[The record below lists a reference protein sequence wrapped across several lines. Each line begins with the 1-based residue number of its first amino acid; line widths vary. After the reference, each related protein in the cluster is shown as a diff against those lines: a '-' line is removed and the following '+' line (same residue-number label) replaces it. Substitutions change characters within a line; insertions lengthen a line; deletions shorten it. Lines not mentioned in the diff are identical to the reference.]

1 MTRTRRLL
9 GAYLRGA
16 AVAGAGFALLAAAAL
31 LPFGHRVESI
41 VVGVAI
47 AAGLL
52 YFTRRRDGESNVYPP
67 GWQLIGIALF
77 GLGVYAW
84 ILPELFADDP
94 AIGPVLLLILIVLV
108 PVYLLVVGHRLAL
121 QEIARRELP
130 PGTFRSALVDADPAD
145 ALDRAATDMARRE
158 RLP

>member
-16 AVAGAGFALLAAAAL
+16 AVAGVGFALLAAASL

-41 VVGVAI
+41 VVGVVV
-47 AAGLL
+47 AGGSL
-52 YFTRRRDGESNVYPP
+52 YFTWRRDGESNVYPP
-67 GWQLIGIALF
+67 GWQLIGIAMF

-84 ILPELFADDP
+84 MLPEPFADDP
-94 AIGPVLLLILIVLV
+94 SIGTALLLILIVLV

-121 QEIARRELP
+121 QEVVRRDLP
-130 PGTFRSALVDADPAD
+130 PGTFRSTLGDADPAD
-145 ALDRAATDMARRE
+145 ALDRATDMARRE